1 MSISI
6 KSPDQ
11 IEKMRIAGRLASSVL
26 EMIGKYVVVGVT
38 TEKLDQICHDFI
50 VNDLKSIPAP
60 LNYNGFPKSVCTS
73 VNNVVCHGIPGE
85 KKLKK
90 GDIINIDITIIKDG
104 FHGDTSK
111 MFMVGKPSVKASR
124 ICKITQECLMLGIQQ
139 VKPGIHLG
147 EIGKVIGTHAKS
159 KNCSVV
165 KDYCGHGI
173 GLGFHELPQ
182 VIHYDDGKIEQSP
195 ILEPGMTFTIEPM
208 INLGGYE
215 VVTSKI
221 DGWTVT
227 TKDRSLS
234 AQWEHTILVTETG
247 YEILTIREEE
257 KSQHL

>member
-6 KSPDQ
+6 KSPEQ
-11 IEKMRIAGRLASSVL
+11 IEKMRIAGRLASRVL
-26 EMIGKYVVVGVT
+26 EMIGEYVVVGVT
-38 TEKLDQICHDFI
+38 TEKLDQICHNFI

-111 MFMVGKPSVKASR
+111 MFIVGKSSVKASR

-147 EIGKVIGTHAKS
+147 EIGKVIGSYA
-159 KNCSVV
+159 N
-165 KDYCGHGI
+165 
-173 GLGFHELPQ
+173 
-182 VIHYDDGKIEQSP
+182 
-195 ILEPGMTFTIEPM
+195 
-208 INLGGYE
+208 
-215 VVTSKI
+215 SKI
-221 DGWTVT
+221 
-227 TKDRSLS
+227 
-234 AQWEHTILVTETG
+234 AQ
-247 YEILTIREEE
+247 
-257 KSQHL
+257 